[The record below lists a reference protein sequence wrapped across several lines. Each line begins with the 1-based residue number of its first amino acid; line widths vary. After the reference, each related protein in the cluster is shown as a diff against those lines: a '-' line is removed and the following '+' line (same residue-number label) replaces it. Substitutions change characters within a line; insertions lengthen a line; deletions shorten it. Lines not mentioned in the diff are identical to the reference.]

1 MLEEEAKERQRLE
14 QLADTK
20 DKETGEVDDKTSDS
34 DLEGRTGI
42 VLTQTGDIPSSG
54 FVTIKKDLR
63 DAGTSGF
70 RAENNNPDTD
80 ELSSSVTIQL
90 IQLA

>member
-1 MLEEEAKERQRLE
+1 M
-14 QLADTK
+14 ADTK
-20 DKETGEVDDKTSDS
+20 DKESGELHDKTSDS

-54 FVTIKKDLR
+54 FVTTKKDLT

-70 RAENNNPDTD
+70 RAENNNPHTD
-80 ELSSSVTIQL
+80 ELSSSVSIQL